1 MKNKRLL
8 FCLVGTVLIGG
19 CDKQTKINTQKI
31 ETLSQRLAE
40 FQQNQAQQ
48 LTLIQAQLKSLAPTV
63 DKINGTYFEKNHED
77 ELFYHTN
84 TLLLLLTVDRKIESQ
99 LQLAD
104 TERETD
110 RNLAYYYHTNQT
122 DTIYFSIAQIE
133 DAMAA
138 QESRIENNLNTQ
150 TKLASLTLSDAL
162 LKQIQLSNEAEI
174 ARQKEIE
181 AEVAQVQRDLD
192 AIKSRLGITN
202 PALNAR

>member
-1 MKNKRLL
+1 MIVMKNKRLL
-8 FCLVGTVLIGG
+8 FCLVGTVLFGG
-19 CDKQTKINTQKI
+19 CDKQTKINTEKI
-31 ETLSQRLAE
+31 ESLSQKLAE

-104 TERETD
+104 TERETE

-133 DAMAA
+133 DALAA
-138 QESRIENNLNTQ
+138 QENRIENNVNAETRQANL
-150 TKLASLTLSDAL
+150 
-162 LKQIQLSNEAEI
+162 ILSNAVAQQARFAADEN
-174 ARQKEIE
+174 ARQKEMEI
-181 AEVAQVQRDLD
+181 QLTQIQRDL
-192 AIKSRLGITN
+192 AALKARLGVSN
-202 PALNAR
+202 VP

>member
-19 CDKQTKINTQKI
+19 CDKQTKINTEKI
-31 ETLSQRLAE
+31 ESLSQKLAE

-104 TERETD
+104 TERETE

-133 DAMAA
+133 DALAA
-138 QESRIENNLNTQ
+138 QENRIENNVNAQ
-150 TKLASLTLSDAL
+150 TKLATVTLNDAL
-162 LKQIQLSNEAEI
+162 LKQIQLSDQAETV
-174 ARQKEIE
+174 RQKEME
-181 AEVAQVQRDLD
+181 AEVTQIQRDLA
-192 AIKSRLGITN
+192 AIKARFGVS
-202 PALNAR
+202 NAP